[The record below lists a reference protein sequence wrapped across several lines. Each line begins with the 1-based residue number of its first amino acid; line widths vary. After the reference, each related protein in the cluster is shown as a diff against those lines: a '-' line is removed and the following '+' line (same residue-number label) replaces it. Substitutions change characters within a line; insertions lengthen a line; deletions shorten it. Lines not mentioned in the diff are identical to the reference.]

1 MISPSCHI
9 KDPRVHCVTSNNI
22 SNNFTQIISLVY
34 SIHNNRIKHESFLI
48 VIEWTTRN
56 DIDVMSD
63 NMFNDDFD
71 DLVINDEN
79 FLDAYQV
86 LQPVKIIYDVQ
97 SKCCNV
103 TGHICNTEEF

>member
-1 MISPSCHI
+1 
-9 KDPRVHCVTSNNI
+9 
-22 SNNFTQIISLVY
+22 
-34 SIHNNRIKHESFLI
+34 
-48 VIEWTTRN
+48 
-56 DIDVMSD
+56 MSD

-97 SKCCNV
+97 SKCCNA